1 MAFDQI
7 SSDWL
12 SSRTVRLRR
21 LLIQLCV
28 ASALVGLSALPA
40 EAAQTLR
47 VVSYN
52 IDADTGG
59 ADGAVGG
66 VYSGPGLTTVLNAIG
81 NAHLGAAN
89 NAQPIDVLALQELNY
104 TRTAT
109 TLGFIVSELNGIYG
123 AGTYAYDTT
132 FDPTTGDATGNGPN
146 GLVYNT
152 KTIKVLGA
160 APVGAASTSGAP
172 RAPMRYTLAPK
183 GYDDHSADFTI
194 YVSHMKASSGS
205 SNEVR
210 RNAEATTLRADAVAL
225 GASAHII
232 YSGDYNLQ
240 SSSEDAYQTL
250 ISGSLHSG
258 VGQAADTLNP
268 ANNWTTSTTYRGLFT
283 ESADSISARFDYQLV
298 SNPMLSQPGMQLVS
312 GTLGAFGNNGSI
324 SRFSAVTSASNTA
337 LSDLDDAPYNAA
349 YRSSVFSALV
359 SATDHLPVVADYS
372 FATAIG
378 APGDFDHSG
387 VANAADYTLWR
398 STFGST
404 TNVLADGNH
413 NGRVDGGD
421 YTIWRNAIE
430 GLAGGSSLGVSAAVP
445 EASTLGLVFVGV
457 CLGGLRRTTL
467 RGWTRKN

>member
-1 MAFDQI
+1 MLDSGSSVLDQP
-7 SSDWL
+7 
-12 SSRTVRLRR
+12 SRNLREWRLALIRVAGAAVVAA
-21 LLIQLCV
+21 LLVSL
-28 ASALVGLSALPA
+28 GN
-40 EAAQTLR
+40 AAQTLR
-47 VVSYN
+47 VVTYN

-81 NAHLGAAN
+81 NARLGAAN
-89 NAQPIDVLALQELNY
+89 NTQPIDVLALQELNY
-104 TRTAT
+104 SRTAT
-109 TLGFIVSELNGIYG
+109 TLGFIVGQLNGIYG

-132 FDPTTGDATGNGPN
+132 FDPTSGDLTGNGPN

-152 KTIKVLGA
+152 KTVQVLGGTLAPA
-160 APVGAASTSGAP
+160 AVGSASGSGAP

-183 GYDDHSADFTI
+183 GYDDHSADFTL

-205 SNEVR
+205 DNENR
-210 RNAEATTLRADAVAL
+210 RNIEATTLRANAATL
-225 GASAHII
+225 GAGAHII

-240 SSSEDAYQTL
+240 SSSEAAYQTL
-250 ISGSLHSG
+250 ISGTLHSG
-258 VGQAADTLNP
+258 IGQAVDTLNP
-268 ANNWTTSTTYRGLFT
+268 ANNWTNSSTYRSLLT
-283 ESADSISARFDYQLV
+283 ESADSISARFDFQLV

-324 SRFSAVTSASNTA
+324 SRFSAVTSGSNTA
-337 LSDLDDAPYNAA
+337 LGDLDDPPYNAA
-349 YRSSVFSALV
+349 YRSSVLNALV

-372 FATAIG
+372 FASAIG

-404 TNVLADGNH
+404 TNLLADGNR
-413 NGRVDGGD
+413 NGIVDGGD
-421 YTIWRNAIE
+421 YTIWRNAVD
-430 GLAGGSSLGVSAAVP
+430 GLAGGSALDASAAVP
-445 EASTLGLVFVGV
+445 ESTTLVLAFVSV

-467 RGWTRKN
+467 RG